1 MHKKFVWIQLFRG
14 WAKSVLWVVLLAAV
28 VCFLTVSAGQW
39 NISRQNLAAMDQVFT
54 TVAVVDDIGFWRNN
68 EPMYPMIDFDGSV
81 IRTYGVDK
89 SGDIPDPEVSFWE
102 TVENLNMVKSIDY
115 RQSSRAF
122 SLDIFSVVHPL
133 EPLEVAI
140 ARHEADRSGD
150 FLKWQELI
158 AKYGHPFYD
167 WELQEGVSSAILKAK
182 CTSMDVTTSYGL
194 GLLNYSAV
202 FEIDHCQSPVVHPF
216 HENFKYLEIT
226 ARGILPSYQ
235 FPFTVGKD
243 YLLAT
248 DSLYPEVF
256 LPQYGSSR
264 GMAELCAE
272 PEWFLKGLLQDAM
285 LLDVPGNERELIP
298 DAEDYWEQI
307 YSPFTEDVA
316 TALGISFDEY
326 PFQRFRL
333 LDDNLILSAQELTGS
348 VADFLESEKGE
359 PWRLAIEIAN
369 KNTHALSAV
378 GTNNLRA
385 IIHFNRQDAHIL
397 EGREFSQDEY
407 NEGAKVCII
416 STSLARENGLMLGDE
431 LRLSMQKTGYR
442 PFYRPES
449 NSVYWHEP
457 LKFTSSCLEF
467 SGEESYRIIGMYTA
481 PEWDYQ
487 YNSFTPNTIFI
498 PLKAFPEGIPQALN
512 LRCEERGGM
521 LSLVLKNGSQDAFL
535 ESIAG
540 TGLDGKVQVLDQG
553 YGRIASQILT
563 LWGEARSLFIVS
575 SLVWGIVA
583 VFFFLLITRR
593 LHPVL
598 GIMVSLGVRR
608 RHIRQFVLGYIAII
622 CLCGLLIGGTVG
634 TVVYQGVIAKTYDSL
649 QESAADLPFALAA
662 ITPRLPIIYIL
673 LQGLILILL
682 AVVIALTVPLNV
694 RSLLHQGM
702 QI

>member
-1 MHKKFVWIQLFRG
+1 
-14 WAKSVLWVVLLAAV
+14 
-28 VCFLTVSAGQW
+28 
-39 NISRQNLAAMDQVFT
+39 
-54 TVAVVDDIGFWRNN
+54 
-68 EPMYPMIDFDGSV
+68 
-81 IRTYGVDK
+81 
-89 SGDIPDPEVSFWE
+89 
-102 TVENLNMVKSIDY
+102 
-115 RQSSRAF
+115 
-122 SLDIFSVVHPL
+122 
-133 EPLEVAI
+133 
-140 ARHEADRSGD
+140 
-150 FLKWQELI
+150 
-158 AKYGHPFYD
+158 
-167 WELQEGVSSAILKAK
+167 
-182 CTSMDVTTSYGL
+182 
-194 GLLNYSAV
+194 
-202 FEIDHCQSPVVHPF
+202 
-216 HENFKYLEIT
+216 
-226 ARGILPSYQ
+226 
-235 FPFTVGKD
+235 
-243 YLLAT
+243 
-248 DSLYPEVF
+248 
-256 LPQYGSSR
+256 
-264 GMAELCAE
+264 
-272 PEWFLKGLLQDAM
+272 
-285 LLDVPGNERELIP
+285 
-298 DAEDYWEQI
+298 
-307 YSPFTEDVA
+307 
-316 TALGISFDEY
+316 
-326 PFQRFRL
+326 
-333 LDDNLILSAQELTGS
+333 
-348 VADFLESEKGE
+348 
-359 PWRLAIEIAN
+359 
-369 KNTHALSAV
+369 
-378 GTNNLRA
+378 
-385 IIHFNRQDAHIL
+385 
-397 EGREFSQDEY
+397 
-407 NEGAKVCII
+407 
-416 STSLARENGLMLGDE
+416 MLGDE

-442 PFYRPES
+442 PCYRPES

-575 SLVWGIVA
+575 SLVWGIVV

-608 RHIRQFVLGYIAII
+608 RQIRQFVLGYIAII